1 MLTLGSL
8 FSLGLR
14 LRACGGTGLPSRGLG
29 VPPCIRVRVASV
41 LVRVLVVLVWL
52 AVSASSSSTLTFV
65 LPLST
70 SFGLALAGV
79 VAFAFASTF
88 ARAFARILTLQL
100 RRQALLVVAL
110 ILVVLPLPTEG
121 TGDSTPVVIRQLR
134 LGAVL
139 VSCCFPWTMKQSRC
153 SQSGACCR
161 WPCSSLASHQ
171 KSSLTFFMIR
181 ACLGVVPCPIW
192 ILGTL
197 CHGFQSLHLQDG
209 SCSGAGRFLSP
220 APAPGVVHIDP
231 RSGGL

>member
-14 LRACGGTGLPSRGLG
+14 LRACGGTRLPSRGLG
-29 VPPCIRVRVASV
+29 VPPWIRVRVASV

-70 SFGLALAGV
+70 SFRLALAGV

-110 ILVVLPLPTEG
+110 ILVVLPLPSEG
-121 TGDSTPVVIRQLR
+121 TGDSTPVVIRHLR
-134 LGAVL
+134 LGASVGLLLLPFNYEAVSLLAVRGVLQVALL
-139 VSCCFPWTMKQSRC
+139 VSGITLEELLDVFHDT
-153 SQSGACCR
+153 
-161 WPCSSLASHQ
+161 
-171 KSSLTFFMIR
+171 
-181 ACLGVVPCPIW
+181 GV
-192 ILGTL
+192 
-197 CHGFQSLHLQDG
+197 FDG
-209 SCSGAGRFLSP
+209 SPL
-220 APAPGVVHIDP
+220 P
-231 RSGGL
+231 RSGSLVPFAMASRASTSRR